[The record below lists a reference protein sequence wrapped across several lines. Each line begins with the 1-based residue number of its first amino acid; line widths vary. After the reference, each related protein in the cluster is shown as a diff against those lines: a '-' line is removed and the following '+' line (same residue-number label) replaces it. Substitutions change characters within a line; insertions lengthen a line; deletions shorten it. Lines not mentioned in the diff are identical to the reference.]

1 MGMKRKGFTL
11 VELVTVIA
19 ILALLMLLMIPN
31 IMHFANMSKISLEAS
46 KKRTLETAAEQYG
59 NDFVNRFQNCTN
71 DSTLDELKNRC
82 SIKPIDLVN
91 GGYLSGD
98 DKDNNILSPE
108 TNEPMNG
115 DILLCYNPLSIS
127 VYASYIEE
135 NDGYSCMDINVDARA
150 TLNLSKSLG
159 VGYIGGDDVIVGIM
173 KSGSFKK
180 NGFSCTSSNSNL
192 ATCTLDG
199 TRNMKIKITAN
210 EITKEFEEVKLTL
223 KAETAEGPIL
233 EKTFTLKIYKTDLTI
248 YKGDDYSVCMNP
260 NESLSF
266 PVVSSNVG
274 SLEVSSTDEEILLGY
289 YDKDKSTLNITSND
303 KLGSATV
310 KLRDTNGNKEV
321 TLEKIVYSIKAEGDY
336 PEGMLIGSTKNIKLL
351 PNGNEETI
359 VESDNPNV
367 IALIKDATQSESL
380 TLKDE
385 GEFTLKAIGTGEAN
399 ITIRGSSCGSVTFK
413 VVVRNIYVENHAVE
427 LYANGESLTTKI
439 VSGSDNNYT
448 CTSQEPGVVSCA
460 VDGSNLILTPGAIPS
475 STSGVEVTVRG
486 SGGGSDTVNVVVKE
500 TSVSLVDG
508 DGNNVNKVCSE
519 RGVGGNSSEV
529 FVRGI
534 NLGNLSISR
543 IDPSN
548 LARARIGPNDEV
560 IFEGTGTMKT
570 GIANIEI
577 NESHS
582 NNKASFDYYIY
593 GMEVDKSLVELQ
605 TGETTEIKV
614 RAYTT
619 GKIRVGIQD
628 STIASVS
635 AVGPSEFSYEDDTPN
650 DYTITIRGAK
660 IGNTNLIITGSDCG
674 EMIIPIQ
681 VFGHSYSINLE
692 KGDFV
697 DWISDGEY
705 EVPSLG
711 CSTTGEATTCDV
723 TFPKIIVN
731 DHYEIMGFSKERR
744 HDAVGYKEGDTI
756 TLSAEN
762 DGDTYY
768 ANVTEHTKP
777 VCEMK
782 DFAAGS
788 TAGSI
793 SYVTLF
799 CLEVDSGLTDKKV
812 TAEDFELTNGNLNR
826 IVSVGEGVEV
836 RDSNNLS
843 IGKEYEM
850 GIYSESFNQYNVTL
864 KANAVVDN
872 CGNANDETDL
882 GDFFAADFIS
892 EEHWYVGRDDPE
904 DIVAILYNNKVI
916 KNSDTSIDGIDK
928 DTLPLNKYTLIFYG
942 SGAMKDYSVN
952 RGEQS
957 PWLEDGFQRLISN
970 VIIGEGIT
978 TIGSVAFN
986 NMENLTSVKFSEGLT
1001 TIREDAFS
1009 YANLE
1014 SVILPSTVK
1023 TIEMNAFYY
1032 NPNLEVVLLNEG
1044 LESVGQTAFIGHGI
1058 KELTIPSTVKEIKG
1072 RSFAQA
1078 IEKMTLSKLE
1088 FAPNSV
1094 LQMVNEQA
1102 FANHQVRELS
1112 IPRSV
1117 KVIGNKSFSVP
1128 SYAQSTLESLDFG
1141 TNSELIFVNDQAF
1154 DYNKLNSLELP
1165 DSLEQIG
1172 NASFRGTRDGLTSI
1186 HIGPNVNT
1194 IGSMFIVGSNIREF
1208 IVDPANAHFRTV
1220 DGVLY
1225 SKDMKT
1231 LVKFP
1236 DAYYKTHTSYTVPE
1250 GVTNLKDYALYGW
1263 YEHHDSNTKFVLNLP
1278 STLEKLTTNL
1288 LSAWSNI
1295 GEFVCSEINVNSSVY
1310 KSEDG
1315 VIYSADKT
1323 VLYKVPPLY
1332 DRSTFTIPD
1341 TVTKI
1346 EDSAF
1351 ESITLIERVNVPSS
1365 VNTIK
1370 DSAFYTD
1377 TNYGL
1382 KNIYL
1387 NMDDAV
1393 ISDSAFKMR
1402 NFIGST
1408 QTPRRNV
1415 YVKNNNMKSNLE
1427 TLYKDYLDKIT
1438 FRVN

>member
-1 MGMKRKGFTL
+1 MKRKGFTL
-11 VELVTVIA
+11 VELVTVVA

-46 KKRTLETAAEQYG
+46 KKKSLETAAEQYG

-71 DSTLDELKNRC
+71 DSTLDELKNQC

-98 DKDNNILSPE
+98 DKDNNIISPE
-108 TNEPMNG
+108 TNQPMTG
-115 DILLCYNPLSIS
+115 DILLCYNPMSIS
-127 VYASYIEE
+127 VYASYIDED
-135 NDGYSCMDINVDARA
+135 DGYSCMDINVDAKA
-150 TLNLSKSLG
+150 TLNLSKSMG
-159 VGYIGGDDVIVGIM
+159 VGYVGGDDVVVGIL

-199 TRNMKIKITAN
+199 TRNMKIKVTSK
-210 EITKEFEEVKLTL
+210 EVTKEFEEVKLTL
-223 KAETAEGPIL
+223 KAQTTEGPIL
-233 EKTFTLKIYKTDLTI
+233 EKVFTLKIYSTALTI
-248 YKGDDYSVCMNP
+248 HKGDDYSVCMNP

-266 PVVSSNVG
+266 PIISSNVG
-274 SLEVSSTDEEILLGY
+274 SMEVSSTDEEILLGY
-289 YDKDKSTLNITSND
+289 YDRDKSTLNITSND
-303 KLGSATV
+303 ELGSATV
-310 KLRDTNGNKEV
+310 KLRETNGNKEV
-321 TLEKIVYSIKAEGDY
+321 SVEKVVYSIKAEDDY
-336 PEGMLIGSTKNIKLL
+336 PEGMLIGSTEVIKLL

-359 VESDNPNV
+359 VETDNPNIV
-367 IALIKDATQSESL
+367 ALVKNGVQDRSL
-380 TLKDE
+380 TLKDDR
-385 GEFTLKAIGTGEAN
+385 EFSLKALGTGEAN
-399 ITIRGSSCGSVTFK
+399 ITIRGSSCGVVTFK
-413 VVVRNIYVENHAVE
+413 IVVRNIYVENHLIE
-427 LYANGESLTTKI
+427 LFVNGDSFTTKI
-439 VSGSDNNYT
+439 VSGSNNTYT
-448 CTSQEPGVVSCA
+448 CTSQNSNVVSCA
-460 VDGSNLILTPGAIPS
+460 VEGSNLILTPGSTAS
-475 STSGVEVTVRG
+475 STSGVDVTVRG
-486 SGGGSDTVNVVVKE
+486 SGGGSDTLNVIVKE
-500 TSVSLVDG
+500 TSISLVDG
-508 DGNNVNKVCSE
+508 DGNHVNKVCAE

-529 FVRGI
+529 FVRGS
-534 NLGNLSISR
+534 NLGNLSVSR
-543 IDPSN
+543 IDPSH
-548 LARARIGPNDEV
+548 LATARMGPNNEV
-560 IFEGTGTMKT
+560 LFEGTSTMNT

-577 NESHS
+577 NESNS

-593 GMEVDKSLVELQ
+593 GLESDKSLIELQ
-605 TGETTEIKV
+605 TGETTEIKI
-614 RAYTT
+614 RAYAT
-619 GKIRVGIQD
+619 GKMRVGIED
-628 STIASVS
+628 PSIVSVS
-635 AVGPSEFSYEDDTPN
+635 AVGPSEFSYDDDTPN
-650 DYTITIRGAK
+650 DYIVTIRGSK
-660 IGNTNLIITGSDCG
+660 IGNTNLIITGADCG

-705 EVPSLG
+705 EVSSLS
-711 CSTTGEATTCDV
+711 CSTSGEETSCEV

-731 DHYEIMGFSKERR
+731 EHYEIMGFSKERR

-799 CLEVDSGLTDKKV
+799 CLEVDSGLTDKTITV
-812 TAEDFELTNGNLNR
+812 EDFELTNGNLNR
-826 IVSVGEGVEV
+826 IVSVGDGVEV

-872 CGNANDETDL
+872 CGNANDETNL

-892 EEHWYVGRDDPE
+892 EDHWYVGRDNPE
-904 DIVAILYNNKVI
+904 DIVAVLYNNKVI
-916 KNSDTSIDGIDK
+916 KDSDTSIDGIDK

-970 VIIGEGIT
+970 AIIGEGIT
-978 TIGSVAFN
+978 TIGTVAFN
-986 NMENLTSVKFSEGLT
+986 NMENLTSVKFSEGLI

-1014 SVILPSTVK
+1014 SVVLPSTVK

-1032 NPNLEVVLLNEG
+1032 NPNLEVVSLNEG

-1094 LQMVNEQA
+1094 LQMINEQA

-1112 IPRSV
+1112 IPRTV
-1117 KVIGNKSFSVP
+1117 RVIGNKSFSVP

-1154 DYNKLNSLELP
+1154 DYNKLDSLELP

-1172 NASFRGTRDGLTSI
+1172 NASFRGTRDGVTRIHVGPKVSI
-1186 HIGPNVNT
+1186 
-1194 IGSMFIVGSNIREF
+1194 IGSMFVVGSNIREF
-1208 IVDPANAHFRTV
+1208 SVDPANTNFTSM
-1220 DGVLY
+1220 DGILY

-1250 GVTNLKDYALYGW
+1250 GVTVLKDYALYGW
-1263 YEHHDSNTKFVLNLP
+1263 YEQHDSNTKFVLNLP

-1295 GEFVCSEINVNSSVY
+1295 GEFVCSEINVNSNVY

-1323 VLYKVPPLY
+1323 ILYKVPPLY

-1346 EDSAF
+1346 ESAAF
-1351 ESITLIERVNVPSS
+1351 ESSTLIESVNVPSS
-1365 VNTIK
+1365 VTTIK
-1370 DSAFYTD
+1370 DLAFYTD

-1402 NFIGST
+1402 NFIGNT
-1408 QTPRRNV
+1408 QVTRRNV
-1415 YVKNNNMKSNLE
+1415 YVKNNNMKLKME
-1427 TLYKDYLDKIT
+1427 TLYKNYLDKIT
-1438 FRVN
+1438 VSIN